1 MMDDDDQ
8 PRQRTST
15 TARAH
20 PAPGV
25 ICDVYALVQFIV
37 LLFCLRLQQYTT
49 QGKREENKKFQI
61 ALLS

>member
-8 PRQRTST
+8 H
-15 TARAH
+15 ARGLRAYGQGT
-20 PAPGV
+20 PG
-25 ICDVYALVQFIV
+25 CELRYTVYAFVQFIV